1 MTARVRMSGVSGVL
15 LAGFLLACVAAAASA
30 AEPKQAPA
38 GKLPVYVGTYTTT
51 TSKGIYLFHLDLAT
65 GELAPGGPV
74 AEMANPTFLAV
85 HPSRPLLY
93 AVNEIGNFKGQ
104 RAGGVAAMAIDP
116 KTGTLTLLNQQ
127 SSVGDGPCHLAIDR
141 SGKLVVVANYGGGSV
156 AVLPIGEDG
165 RLGEATSFVQH
176 AGSSVNPRRQEG
188 PHAHCATFDAAG
200 RFVFV
205 PDLGL
210 DKVMTYRLDA
220 AGKLTA
226 GDPAFTAIAAGS
238 GPRHVAFHPDGRHA
252 YVINELNSTMT
263 ALSYDAQR
271 GALKPLQTL
280 STLPSGFTKSSTCAE
295 VVVHPSGRFVYGSNR
310 GHDSIVIYA
319 VDPQSRL
326 LTLVGHEPT
335 QGKTP
340 RNFALDPAGK
350 FLLAANQDGNNI
362 VVFRID
368 GQTGKLRATGHAVSL
383 GMPVCVV
390 MIPESPSPAR

>member
-1 MTARVRMSGVSGVL
+1 MMARVRMSGVGGVW
-15 LAGFLLACVAAAASA
+15 LAGFLLACIAAAAPA
-30 AEPKQAPA
+30 AEPKQASA
-38 GKLPVYVGTYTTT
+38 GKMPVYVGTYTNS
-51 TSKGIYLFHLDLAT
+51 TSKGIYLYHLDLAT
-65 GELAPGGPV
+65 GELAPGGLV

-93 AVNEIGNFKGQ
+93 AVNEIGNFKGK

-116 KTGTLTLLNQQ
+116 KTGKLTLLNQQ

-141 SGKLVVVANYGGGSV
+141 SGKQVVVANYGGGSV
-156 AVLPIGEDG
+156 AVLPIREDG

-271 GALKPLQTL
+271 GVLKPLQTL
-280 STLPSGFTKSSTCAE
+280 STLPAGFTKTSTCAE

-319 VDPQSRL
+319 VDLKTGL
-326 LTLVGHEPT
+326 LSLVGHEPT

-368 GQTGKLRATGHAVSL
+368 VATGKLRATGHAVSL